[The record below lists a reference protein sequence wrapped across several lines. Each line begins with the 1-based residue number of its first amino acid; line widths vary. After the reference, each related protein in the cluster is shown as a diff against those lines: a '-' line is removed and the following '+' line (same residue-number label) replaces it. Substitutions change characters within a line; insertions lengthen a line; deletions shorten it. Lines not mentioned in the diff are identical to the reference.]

1 MLGGSIYNI
10 RQNTEALAVT
20 GKVIDLEVNAKNTKN
35 AVMSR
40 D

>member
-1 MLGGSIYNI
+1 MLGGSILNI
-10 RQNTEALAVT
+10 RQNTEALAVA
-20 GKVIDLEVNAKNTKN
+20 GKVTGLEVNAKNAKY